1 MEWRALVS
9 GLGFMFLIPRV
20 VRISSFRCYAT
31 VGNARSCYID
41 VLARGEQGVMCG
53 FDAHRVTPPLEYGLL
68 LRSRASKVLRA
79 GMYADVKLHQVGCV
93 LVNVIAC
100 TNACV
105 RAQVARFPG

>member
-31 VGNARSCYID
+31 VGNARSCYIG
-41 VLARGEQGVMCG
+41 VLARGEQGAMCG

-68 LRSRASKVLRA
+68 PRSWQAR
-79 GMYADVKLHQVGCV
+79 CFEP
-93 LVNVIAC
+93 AC
-100 TNACV
+100 GDLY
-105 RAQVARFPG
+105 VAMLMLYYIRWGAYW